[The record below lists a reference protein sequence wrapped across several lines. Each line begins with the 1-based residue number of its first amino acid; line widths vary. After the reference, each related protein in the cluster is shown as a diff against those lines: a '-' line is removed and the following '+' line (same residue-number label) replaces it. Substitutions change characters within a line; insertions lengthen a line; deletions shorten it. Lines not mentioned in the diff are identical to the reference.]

1 MERDGFLRIVILLYG
16 FVPKSFA
23 SVAPKTRACFPG
35 SRLVE
40 PRLDPGKQARVL
52 TEDAKLSGTIPLG

>member
-23 SVAPKTRACFPG
+23 SVAPKTRACFPDQALARKSWLASLG
-35 SRLVE
+35 SQVLARLKWQE
-40 PRLDPGKQARVL
+40 SSR
-52 TEDAKLSGTIPLG
+52 

>member
-23 SVAPKTRACFPG
+23 SVATEAGACFPDQALARKFWLASFG
-35 SRLVE
+35 SQVLARKSW
-40 PRLDPGKQARVL
+40 LD
-52 TEDAKLSGTIPLG
+52 